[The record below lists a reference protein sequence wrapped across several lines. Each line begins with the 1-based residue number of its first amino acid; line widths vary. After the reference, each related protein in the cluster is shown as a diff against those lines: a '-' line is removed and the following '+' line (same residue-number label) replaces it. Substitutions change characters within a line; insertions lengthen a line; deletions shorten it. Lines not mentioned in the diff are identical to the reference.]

1 MMLEM
6 FKLPFM
12 SQALV
17 TCLLLALVL
26 SYFGVHVVRRGI
38 VFIDL
43 ALAQISSAGVATALL
58 TGGDPRV
65 FSIGFTLVGAFVL
78 SLIRTH
84 KRVPQEAI
92 IGLIYAVSSAVSM
105 LLIAKTAHG
114 DADITAELFGNI
126 LAITPQQI
134 TELGISLGLIG
145 LLHLVFYRQFTRMT
159 EAYAET
165 HASAPVFDLW
175 NILFYLT
182 LALAISESVSAAG
195 VLQVFAYLIAPATC
209 ALLLFGRMKTA
220 VLAAWGIALIASVG
234 GLYSS
239 YTYDLPTGA
248 AIVAGFGILFILTLI
263 LARFARKNNE

>member
-1 MMLEM
+1 MLEM

-12 SQALV
+12 TQALI
-17 TCLLLALVL
+17 TCLMLALVL

-65 FSIGFTLVGAFVL
+65 FSIAFTLIGAFGL

-92 IGLIYAVSSAVSM
+92 IGLIYAVASAVSM

-134 TELGISLGLIG
+134 TELGIALGLIG

-159 EAYAET
+159 ESYAET
-165 HASAPVFDLW
+165 QTSTPVFDIW
-175 NILFYLT
+175 NILFYLS

-209 ALLLFGRMKTA
+209 ALLLFSRMGSA
-220 VLAAWGIALIASVG
+220 LLAAWGLALIASLG
-234 GLYSS
+234 GLYTS

-248 AIVAGFGILFILTLI
+248 AIVAGFGLLFAMTLV
-263 LARFARKNNE
+263 ATRCTRKES